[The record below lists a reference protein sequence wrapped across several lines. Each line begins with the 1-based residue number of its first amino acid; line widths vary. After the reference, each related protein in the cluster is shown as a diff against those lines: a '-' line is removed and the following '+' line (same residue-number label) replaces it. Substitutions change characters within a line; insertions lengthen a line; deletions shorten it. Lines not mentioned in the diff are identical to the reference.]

1 MPGIRRALIHYR
13 VYQKA
18 PNEEFGLLFLD
29 EAQDFGI
36 GIYYVLRTLLP
47 ATYFTI
53 MGDVSQNI
61 HYDTGLNDWYELQ
74 KLFLKNERDEF
85 LLLQKSYRNTIE
97 ISEYAGRILEKASF
111 GRYRIEPVIRHGIP
125 VEETRF
131 WSDLE
136 MAEHAARLIDAIGD
150 KGYHTTAIICQS
162 ETEADRVRELLSPM
176 TSLTD
181 GAASNF
187 STGTM
192 ILPIRLVKGLE
203 FDAVILW
210 NLDMQHGPDD
220 PRLAK
225 LLYVA
230 EVGGQAVLGC
240 GCHPGIAR
248 TSRAE
253 LLICTLEGRPAP
265 DVPRSF

>member
-1 MPGIRRALIHYR
+1 MAEKPEQGAEIWQAHIDRLRRREYDVYDIAALALIHYR

-230 EVGGQAVLGC
+230 ATRALHELHVLNC
-240 GCHPGIAR
+240 
-248 TSRAE
+248 
-253 LLICTLEGRPAP
+253 
-265 DVPRSF
+265 